1 MTATPSST
9 TKYVGIASTT
19 TSIAPTKSS
28 EYKWSKYVGEN
39 GVPGENGYIH
49 IAYADSSDGKTGFDT
64 VNGTN
69 KKYIGQ
75 YTDNIETDS
84 KNPTDYT
91 WSKIKGD
98 DVTITSTKVEY
109 ITTTENSSVPPESV
123 ELVTNDGKS
132 LIDNSSNL
140 FVTNKWSDEIPD
152 LVDGMYLWTRTT
164 VQYSDGNSTVSY
176 TNAKQGDVGDA
187 GRTYFL
193 ELDTSAVKIDGNNI
207 ITPDTIKAKGYY
219 RDGDGDRVVYP
230 CRFIISK
237 TYSDNRT
244 EEIISSS
251 NNISEQIF
259 TIYE

>member
-1 MTATPSST
+1 
-9 TKYVGIASTT
+9 
-19 TSIAPTKSS
+19 
-28 EYKWSKYVGEN
+28 
-39 GVPGENGYIH
+39 
-49 IAYADSSDGKTGFDT
+49 
-64 VNGTN
+64 
-69 KKYIGQ
+69 
-75 YTDNIETDS
+75 
-84 KNPTDYT
+84 
-91 WSKIKGD
+91 
-98 DVTITSTKVEY
+98 
-109 ITTTENSSVPPESV
+109 
-123 ELVTNDGKS
+123 
-132 LIDNSSNL
+132 
-140 FVTNKWSDEIPD
+140 
-152 LVDGMYLWTRTT
+152 MYLWTRTT
-164 VQYSDGNSTVSY
+164 VQYSDGNFTVSY

-259 TIYE
+259 TIYGEANMPAFYTIEMHKANQIPTEDNLLDIQTVPILVDSSNMLIGARNLLKKSNLLEGCHYYGTDKVYSISEAEIDAKRVIKVQPGTGSNAAKAVYYEVYTDN

>member
-1 MTATPSST
+1 M
-9 TKYVGIASTT
+9 
-19 TSIAPTKSS
+19 
-28 EYKWSKYVGEN
+28 
-39 GVPGENGYIH
+39 
-49 IAYADSSDGKTGFDT
+49 
-64 VNGTN
+64 
-69 KKYIGQ
+69 
-75 YTDNIETDS
+75 
-84 KNPTDYT
+84 
-91 WSKIKGD
+91 
-98 DVTITSTKVEY
+98 
-109 ITTTENSSVPPESV
+109 
-123 ELVTNDGKS
+123 
-132 LIDNSSNL
+132 IDNSSNL

-164 VQYSDGNSTVSY
+164 VQYSDGNFTVSY

-193 ELDTSAVKIDGNNI
+193 ELDTSAVKLTENNI

-251 NNISEQIF
+251 NNISNKYLLFMVRLTCQLF
-259 TIYE
+259 TL